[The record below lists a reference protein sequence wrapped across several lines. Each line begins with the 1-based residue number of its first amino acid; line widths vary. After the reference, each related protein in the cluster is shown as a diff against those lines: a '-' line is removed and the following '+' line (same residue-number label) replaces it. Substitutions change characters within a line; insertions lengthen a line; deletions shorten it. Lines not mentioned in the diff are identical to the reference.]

1 MKKEKISLALS
12 HTATLTCV
20 TFSDLSLLKM
30 FIAICGEKE
39 SKKKNDPFGF
49 ESNQISYLMYVDRMD
64 AVMVLLILRLTR

>member
-39 SKKKNDPFGF
+39 SQKKMIHLD
-49 ESNQISYLMYVDRMD
+49 SNRIKFR
-64 AVMVLLILRLTR
+64 I